1 MGKAKGGRAVSGT
14 TILLVRHTDVH
25 NPGDVLY
32 GRLPRF
38 RLSAPGER
46 QAEVTA
52 LTLAEEPVSVFYTS
66 PQLRARQTARVIS
79 TPHPG
84 APLRVTRLLAEVLT
98 GWQGRPHSD
107 LETIGFN
114 FYDNPI
120 NAEDE
125 SIRDLWRRIEKFVRM
140 ARRKHPGEIV
150 VGVTHGDV
158 SMLAR
163 AVYLRQPLSLASLR
177 YPNVYPGK
185 GSITRLV
192 FPANAQETYPV
203 RVDYY
208 DPNSDDTRWS
218 QGWVELQP
226 ASIAGSTA

>member
-1 MGKAKGGRAVSGT
+1 MVKATGGRPVSGA

-38 RLSAPGER
+38 GLSALGER

-52 LTLAEEPVSVFYTS
+52 LALAEEPVSIFYTS

-79 TPHPG
+79 LAHPG
-84 APLRVTRLLAEVLT
+84 APLHVTRLLAEVLT

-107 LETIGFN
+107 LEAIGFN
-114 FYDNPI
+114 FYDNPV

-125 SIRDLWRRIEKFVRM
+125 SIGDIWRRIEKFMER
-140 ARRKHPGEIV
+140 ARRKHRGETV

-158 SMLAR
+158 AMLAR
-163 AVYLRQPLSLASLR
+163 AVYLRQPLSVTSLR
-177 YPNVYPGK
+177 HPNVYPGK
-185 GSITRLV
+185 GSITRLL
-192 FPANAQETYPV
+192 FSDKAQETYPV

-226 ASIAGSTA
+226 ESVAGGTP